1 MAYERCPSCKGKKTI
16 LAIGNMMRKCPTC
29 KGVGHVAVAEHLEVI
44 INNDHTLILPEQ
56 IGRIAHPDL
65 VSDNVSRETCAG
77 VTLEYEDV
85 PVKIKKKPGRK
96 PKVKSNFDIV
106 LNVSQ

>member
-16 LAIGNMMRKCPTC
+16 LAIGNMTRKCPTC
-29 KGVGHVAVAEHLEVI
+29 KGVGHVAIAEPLEVI
-44 INNDHTLILPEQ
+44 VGDGSALVSTEQ
-56 IGRIAHPDL
+56 IGRTAHPDL
-65 VSDNVSRETCAG
+65 VSDNVSRETCSVVA
-77 VTLEYEDV
+77 LESEDV